1 MKIRYDGKVDALYV
15 RFLDQPVEVTTQRL
29 TEDIA
34 INYGPKGEIVGMEIL
49 SAHEHLHFSGK
60 RPQIQAENLKVI

>member
-1 MKIRYDGKVDALYV
+1 MKISYDSKVDALYF
-15 RFLDQPVEVTTQRL
+15 RFIEEPCQVTTQRL

-34 INYGPKGEIVGMEIL
+34 INYDAKGEIVGIEIL

-60 RPQIQAENLKVI
+60 IPKVVIENLQIA

>member
-1 MKIRYDGKVDALYV
+1 MKISYDPKVDAIYF
-15 RFLDQPVEVTTQRL
+15 RFTEQPSQVTTQRL

-34 INYGPKGEIVGMEIL
+34 INYDSDGEIVGIEIL

-60 RPQIQAENLKVI
+60 KPKVVIENLQVA